1 MKCENCL
8 HYEACKS
15 MVSVIERATM
25 YSIAMRVCNNFADK
39 DLYIKLPCK
48 VGDTV
53 WVIYRGYI
61 TTAKVLAIYID
72 RVGGMFDLKIKTKE
86 ETTVGFRTV
95 IDKDYTF
102 DDVFLTR
109 EDAEKKLEELKNE
122 CK

>member
-8 HYEACKS
+8 HYG
-15 MVSVIERATM
+15 
-25 YSIAMRVCNNFADK
+25 VCTFAKQYETVDKCPEFADK

-61 TTAKVLAIYID
+61 TTAEVLTSYID
-72 RVGGMFDLKIKTKE
+72 RVGGMFDLKIKTKG

-102 DDVFLTR
+102 DDVFLTK

>member
-8 HYEACKS
+8 HCEMC
-15 MVSVIERATM
+15 T
-25 YSIAMRVCNNFADK
+25 FARQYRGVNKCSDFSDK

-61 TTAKVLAIYID
+61 TTAEVLTIYID
-72 RVGGMFDLKIKTKE
+72 RVGGMFDLKIKAKE

-109 EDAEKKLEELKNE
+109 AEAERKLEEMK
-122 CK
+122 K

>member
-8 HYEACKS
+8 HCEMC
-15 MVSVIERATM
+15 T
-25 YSIAMRVCNNFADK
+25 FARQYRGVDKCPDFYDK
-39 DLYIKLPCK
+39 DLCVKLPCK

-61 TTAKVLAIYID
+61 TTAEVLTIYID
-72 RVGGMFDLKIKTKE
+72 RVGGMFDLKIKTNE

-102 DDVFLTR
+102 DDVFPTR
-109 EDAEKKLEELKNE
+109 AEAERKLEEMK
-122 CK
+122 K

>member
-8 HYEACKS
+8 HYESCKS
-15 MVSVIERATM
+15 MVKVIERTTM

-48 VGDTV
+48 VGDKV

-61 TTAKVLAIYID
+61 TTAEVLTIYID

-109 EDAEKKLEELKNE
+109 EDTEKKLEELKNE
-122 CK
+122 HI